1 MKVAELLRLIKL
13 AQEGK
18 IIVRHTT
25 REVSGVTASDGYV
38 SHRFEEVDITE
49 MDIKDLVETTKHGIG
64 PYGGTETVEY
74 GLLAEM
80 VNKANEYN
88 EKITKRSK

>member
-25 REVSGVTASDGYV
+25 SDVSGVTVDDGYV
-38 SHRFEEVDITE
+38 SHRFEEVDIME
-49 MDIKDLVETTKHGIG
+49 MDINDLVETTKYGIG
-64 PYGGTETVEY
+64 PYGGTKTVEY

-80 VNKANEYN
+80 VKKANEYN
-88 EKITKRSK
+88 EKITKLSK

>member
-38 SHRFEEVDITE
+38 SHRFEEVDIME
-49 MDIKDLVETTKHGIG
+49 MDIRRTPGNSAFMMDRQVYQLTADVNVSSG
-64 PYGGTETVEY
+64 YGY
-74 GLLAEM
+74 DCS
-80 VNKANEYN
+80 
-88 EKITKRSK
+88 IKRFYSYE

>member
-38 SHRFEEVDITE
+38 SHRFEEVDIME

-74 GLLAEM
+74 GLLTEM
-80 VNKANEYN
+80 VKKANEYN
-88 EKITKRSK
+88 EKITKCSK

>member
-1 MKVAELLRLIKL
+1 MKVAELIRLIKL

-38 SHRFEEVDITE
+38 SHRFEEVDIME
-49 MDIKDLVETTKHGIG
+49 MDIKDLVETTKYGIG

-80 VNKANEYN
+80 VQKANEYN
-88 EKITKRSK
+88 EKITKSSK

>member
-1 MKVAELLRLIKL
+1 M
-13 AQEGK
+13 
-18 IIVRHTT
+18 
-25 REVSGVTASDGYV
+25 
-38 SHRFEEVDITE
+38 E
-49 MDIKDLVETTKHGIG
+49 MDIKDLVETTKYGIG

-88 EKITKRSK
+88 EKITKSTN

>member
-38 SHRFEEVDITE
+38 SHRFEKVDIME
-49 MDIKDLVETTKHGIG
+49 MDMAMSTQNVVLMCFM
-64 PYGGTETVEY
+64 
-74 GLLAEM
+74 A
-80 VNKANEYN
+80 AN
-88 EKITKRSK
+88 